1 MGLYMA
7 ETYHPAK
14 QSKRDLAA
22 LAATGVEKSNVSQ
35 LGKDNNLK
43 RAKIILRVFFPF
55 IFPWVEVHLVTKAF
69 WQWIV
74 EALDDMAFCCNGD
87 GIRHLQRAVRATL
100 IL

>member
-22 LAATGVEKSNVSQ
+22 FAATGVGKSNVSQ
-35 LGKDNNLK
+35 LGKDNNVK

-55 IFPWVEVHLVTKAF
+55 EFSWVEVHLVTKAF
-69 WQWIV
+69 WQRLM

-87 GIRHLQRAVRATL
+87 RIRHLQMAVHATL